1 MTTVMTAGDRLAADV
16 ERIQA
21 AKTWSELE
29 AVCGL
34 ADGYYERLPADDDIR
49 RAYEAIKTRH
59 ARRVSRT
66 IAA

>member
-1 MTTVMTAGDRLAADV
+1 MATVMTAGDRLAADV

-59 ARRVSRT
+59 CKRVAST
-66 IAA
+66 LAA